1 MKTRRG
7 RVKRLA
13 VGLTGLIA
21 VLILVVPA
29 QVQAEASAPTLASP
43 LMAVPAAGS
52 AGYPLAG
59 WLVALALA
67 LLAVIQMSRARGREG
82 RLHGAM
88 RSAESAAREATARE
102 RARAEREHFGKELAL
117 ALQGQETLET
127 FGALLLE
134 RLCRR
139 IEAKAA
145 AFHHRDQ
152 GGGDYCLTARYA
164 LSDSPA
170 CAEPYAPGQGLAGQ
184 VAIDRQ
190 PLICTGQARDW
201 LWVGSGTQVSAAMSL
216 VIAPIISGAEVPGVI
231 ELALMRDLAASDQSE
246 ILALLDEVLPVVALS
261 LKILEARLRLVAEL
275 ARNRA
280 MEETQRRILES
291 ISEGI
296 IGEDL
301 EGCVTFVNAAA
312 LRLLGYREE
321 DLLGQPL
328 HALTHHHYP
337 DGRPFPREEC
347 PAVLAMRD
355 GRTQTVPDQLFWRQ
369 DGATLAVEYTAAAV
383 LRDGT
388 SIGAVISFRDISER
402 RQTQQ
407 ALQERERQLQDSEAR
422 LRTLFETANEGIWII
437 DLNAC
442 TRDLNPAMA
451 RILNRPRAEVLGR
464 SVFAFVDEANAAIFR
479 DQLQSRQRG
488 ASGAYEIALSR
499 PDGSQI
505 PCRFNASPLYD
516 AGGERIG
523 AFAMVTDLS
532 AGNTENESGS
542 ARTPE

>member
-29 QVQAEASAPTLASP
+29 QAQAEASAPTLASP
-43 LMAVPAAGS
+43 LMAAPAAGG

-152 GGGDYCLTARYA
+152 GSGDYCLTARYA

-216 VIAPIISGAEVPGVI
+216 VIAPIISG
-231 ELALMRDLAASDQSE
+231 M
-246 ILALLDEVLPVVALS
+246 
-261 LKILEARLRLVAEL
+261 
-275 ARNRA
+275 
-280 MEETQRRILES
+280 
-291 ISEGI
+291 
-296 IGEDL
+296 
-301 EGCVTFVNAAA
+301 
-312 LRLLGYREE
+312 
-321 DLLGQPL
+321 
-328 HALTHHHYP
+328 
-337 DGRPFPREEC
+337 
-347 PAVLAMRD
+347 
-355 GRTQTVPDQLFWRQ
+355 
-369 DGATLAVEYTAAAV
+369 
-383 LRDGT
+383 
-388 SIGAVISFRDISER
+388 
-402 RQTQQ
+402 
-407 ALQERERQLQDSEAR
+407 
-422 LRTLFETANEGIWII
+422 
-437 DLNAC
+437 
-442 TRDLNPAMA
+442 
-451 RILNRPRAEVLGR
+451 
-464 SVFAFVDEANAAIFR
+464 
-479 DQLQSRQRG
+479 
-488 ASGAYEIALSR
+488 SR
-499 PDGSQI
+499 PI
-505 PCRFNASPLYD
+505 
-516 AGGERIG
+516 
-523 AFAMVTDLS
+523 
-532 AGNTENESGS
+532 
-542 ARTPE
+542 